1 MPVFIGTHISHSGF
15 SSLCLHSLT
24 HMNEHIKYFL
34 SFIIVYFMMFDVL
47 SQNNSYTNSNYNTL
61 QPDST
66 YIFLDSAKRYT
77 ESHSTLAAELITKGL
92 ESAIV
97 HRNRNGEAQ
106 SYLDLAEV
114 QRKLGRYNQAI
125 ENVSK
130 CKTLFHQRVQ
140 SSNYNNTLPPPSSNL
155 HFDALALSAQLYEET
170 NNLTEALSESN
181 QALQLLETA
190 SSAQKKN
197 NALRDNGRLL
207 SKNGKHTEA
216 LNRLNTLLDTEK
228 KTADKSGQCETLLSL
243 GDHYTL
249 IGDNN
254 SARSYYQEAISIA
267 NKEHFTE
274 KNTRANSK
282 IASIFQNEGDFTN
295 EILYLNNAA
304 NAIPESQDDAS
315 FFRNNI
321 AIGNAY
327 IRADNLEDASE
338 YLDNSV
344 DHIVSLSAT
353 SAFDGN
359 TASNTI
365 STIRSTDLQIGA
377 DAYRQLAEGYLKNN
391 ELEKSI
397 KYYKKYSVL
406 QDSVKAV
413 HEREMASAIELSNN
427 LGKNEQRLDLLL
439 KEQELADQS
448 IFLLQQDQQLKSG
461 QIFNRNL
468 AIGVLLFC
476 LLGLFAGGL
485 VIYRNN
491 QARRRADKLLALQ
504 SMSGQMNPH
513 FIFNALN
520 SVNEYISQNDER
532 AANRYLSSFSKLM
545 RQVMD
550 DSKHPFIPLTE
561 EISMLRLYLELE
573 HARFKDQFEYTF
585 IVDQELENSDYEL
598 PPMMVQPFIENSIW
612 HGLRYRSG
620 KGALEVNFKKV
631 GENIEITISDNGI
644 GMTKSKELKTQH
656 QKKQN
661 SLGMKNI
668 HTRLALM
675 NEIYNAGMTVEI
687 SETFAGAENPG
698 ATVKIR
704 IPQLKLSENSK
715 TR

>member
-1 MPVFIGTHISHSGF
+1 
-15 SSLCLHSLT
+15 
-24 HMNEHIKYFL
+24 
-34 SFIIVYFMMFDVL
+34 MMFDVL

-77 ESHSTLAAELITKGL
+77 QSNPTFAADLIAKGL

-97 HRNRNGEAQ
+97 HRNRSGEAQ

-130 CKTLFHQRVQ
+130 CKALFQQKVQ
-140 SSNYNNTLPPPSSNL
+140 SSNYNNNISAPSSNL
-155 HFDALALSAQLYEET
+155 HFEALALSAQLYEET
-170 NNLTEALSESN
+170 NNLKEALSESN
-181 QALQLLETA
+181 MALQLAETA

-197 NALRDNGRLL
+197 NALRNNGRLL
-207 SKNGKHTEA
+207 SKNGKNTEA

-228 KTADKSGQCETLLSL
+228 KTSDKSGQCETLLSL

-254 SARSYYQEAISIA
+254 SARSYYQDAINIA
-267 NKEHFTE
+267 NNERFTE
-274 KNTRANSK
+274 KITRANSK
-282 IASIFQNEGDFTN
+282 MATIFQNEGDFTN
-295 EILYLNNAA
+295 ELFYLNNAA
-304 NAIPESQDDAS
+304 SNAPESQDDAS

-327 IRADNLEDASE
+327 IRSDNLEEASE
-338 YLDNSV
+338 YVENSV

-353 SAFDGN
+353 SALAGN
-359 TASNTI
+359 TPSNIT

-397 KYYKKYSVL
+397 KYYKKYSIL

-468 AIGVLLFC
+468 IIGALLFC
-476 LLGLFAGGL
+476 LLGLFAGGIM
-485 VIYRNN
+485 IYRNN

-550 DSKHPFIPLTE
+550 DSKHTFIPLTD

-585 IVDQELENSDYEL
+585 TVDQELENSDYEL
-598 PPMMVQPFIENSIW
+598 PPMMLQPFIENAIW
-612 HGLRYRSG
+612 HGLRYRNG

-631 GENIEITISDNGI
+631 GENIEILISDNGI
-644 GMTKSKELKTQH
+644 GMVKSKELKTQH

-675 NEIYNAGMTVEI
+675 NEIYNAGMTLHIIENQPG
-687 SETFAGAENPG
+687 SENVGT
-698 ATVKIR
+698 TVKIR
-704 IPQLKLSENSK
+704 IPQHRISESLKASV
-715 TR
+715 R